1 MMRMRKGNGFWRFC
15 FSLLPGAGEMYMG
28 FMKQGAMLMT
38 LFFGCGAL
46 SGWLNLDIFGY
57 VLPVIW
63 FYGFFHVHN
72 LAGLPN
78 EEFYSVEDTFNIGEW
93 KFFDVIGQE
102 RCRKYFA
109 WA

>member
-63 FYGFFHVHN
+63 FYGFSMYTIWQDFRMRNSTVWRT
-72 LAGLPN
+72 P
-78 EEFYSVEDTFNIGEW
+78 SI
-93 KFFDVIGQE
+93 
-102 RCRKYFA
+102 
-109 WA
+109 